1 MSSEGQGNDGSAL
14 VGDGSPAGGLEL
26 GAALGGVPV
35 SSRPPPPRK
44 RTSTLQG
51 AAAPP
56 LEDVPTLSP
65 SADAPP
71 SLDAL
76 DSAIGFAQRP
86 ASSAQGAES
95 GSSDKLGFTPLQAA
109 GPASSSRG
117 PLSAPPAPPRPR
129 AASSGPPPAAAAPDA
144 TSIGDGPPPIPDI
157 DTPLATGTTRDSSSG
172 TNASRRRSRRTL
184 KIPDDAVPTT
194 TPAPPAVAPAAETA
208 SSPASMPMPAVL
220 APPSSGSAPI
230 VTPTAQQAAPTP
242 APQAPP
248 APERAPIVTD
258 DSIAIIRPMMIIAV
272 GDSEPVIATP
282 VAQPAVAQPA
292 AQQAPA
298 APPVA
303 EPTRAEVETTQPAA
317 PSPIAAAR
325 SAATAASAPVVNFE
339 STMPSAP
346 SPLRSTPPEPP
357 PPVVSQPPPANATP
371 PQAAVPSPAP
381 PSAEAGT
388 ISGPAT
394 ERTAAPA
401 EAGSAEAA
409 PAEHTG
415 EEIEPLEEIE
425 PERDSGP
432 SIEALIA
439 KKSDE
444 ESLDEF
450 EEADEDEAE
459 KLSTTEEIPIVEIEV
474 EQPKRPPPPP
484 RREGPPS
491 SPATPPQPPTSAAPA
506 SKPTAPA
513 SKPAPPTAKPE
524 TKKRP
529 WWEEIFSEDFIRT
542 MDQPKPSYVQREVN
556 FIEESLGVEKGAV
569 VLDLACGTGAHAV
582 ELASRGY
589 SVVGFDLSL
598 AMLARASDE
607 AQERGQKLNFL
618 QGDMR
623 EMAFEEM
630 FDGIYCWSTSFGYF
644 DEEKNLEVLART
656 HRALRHGGMLLID
669 LINRDFIA
677 PRQPSLVWFEGDG
690 CVCMDEMHVDFFTSR
705 LKVKRTVMFED
716 GRTREVDYSIRVY
729 NLHELGKMM
738 HDVGFRVVQ
747 VTGHPAHPGVF
758 FGSESPRIIIL
769 AERAD

>member
-14 VGDGSPAGGLEL
+14 VGDGTPASGLEL
-26 GAALGGVPV
+26 GAALGQVPV

-44 RTSTLQG
+44 RTATLQG

-56 LEDVPTLSP
+56 VDEIPSMSP

-76 DSAIGFAQRP
+76 DSALGFAQRAQTEDGAAAGKP
-86 ASSAQGAES
+86 GFAPVTASS
-95 GSSDKLGFTPLQAA
+95 
-109 GPASSSRG
+109 GPSSSSRG

-129 AASSGPPPAAAAPDA
+129 AAPSAPPVAASGLSSADPA
-144 TSIGDGPPPIPDI
+144 SIGDGPPPIPDI
-157 DTPLATGTTRDSSSG
+157 DTPLAPGATRDSGSG

-194 TPAPPAVAPAAETA
+194 TPAPAAVAPSSGPA
-208 SSPASMPMPAVL
+208 STPGSMPMPAVL
-220 APPSSGSAPI
+220 SPPSSGSAPAL
-230 VTPTAQQAAPTP
+230 TGTMQQAAAQAFSTAP
-242 APQAPP
+242 AQPVH
-248 APERAPIVTD
+248 ERAPIVTD

-282 VAQPAVAQPA
+282 VP
-292 AQQAPA
+292 
-298 APPVA
+298 PPVA
-303 EPTRAEVETTQPAA
+303 HAQATAPSEAPRPNDAETTQPAA

-325 SAATAASAPVVNFE
+325 PAAPPRPAETTQPAVNLE

-346 SPLRSTPPEPP
+346 SPLRSTSAQPPSPP
-357 PPVVSQPPPANATP
+357 AVTSQPPPAAAAQTP
-371 PQAAVPSPAP
+371 SAPVTSTPSVVEQSPAL
-381 PSAEAGT
+381 
-388 ISGPAT
+388 
-394 ERTAAPA
+394 AP
-401 EAGSAEAA
+401 EAA
-409 PAEHTG
+409 IEANVPAASATTT

-425 PERDSGP
+425 PDRDSGP
-432 SIEALIA
+432 SLDAVAIT
-439 KKSDE
+439 KRGDE
-444 ESLDEF
+444 ESLDDF
-450 EEADEDEAE
+450 EEADEIDPDRV
-459 KLSTTEEIPIVEIEV
+459 STTEEIPIVEIEV

-484 RREGPPS
+484 KREGPPS
-491 SPATPPQPPTSAAPA
+491 APVTPPQPPTSAGPV

-513 SKPAPPTAKPE
+513 SRPAPPTAKPE

-644 DEEKNLEVLART
+644 DEEKNIEVLART

-747 VTGHPAHPGVF
+747 VTGQPAHPGVF

>member
-14 VGDGSPAGGLEL
+14 VGDGSPAGGLDL

-56 LEDVPTLSP
+56 VEEIPTLSP

-86 ASSAQGAES
+86 ASPVQGAES
-95 GSSDKLGFTPLQAA
+95 GSSDKPGFA
-109 GPASSSRG
+109 PASSRG

-129 AASSGPPPAAAAPDA
+129 AASSGPPPAAADP
-144 TSIGDGPPPIPDI
+144 TTIGDGPPPIPDI
-157 DTPLATGTTRDSSSG
+157 DTPLATGTTRDSNSG

-194 TPAPPAVAPAAETA
+194 TPAPPPVAPVAEST
-208 SSPASMPMPAVL
+208 STPASMPLPAVL
-220 APPSSGSAPI
+220 APPSSGAAAPQ
-230 VTPTAQQAAPTP
+230 TPAAQQAAPTP
-242 APQAPP
+242 APAPP
-248 APERAPIVTD
+248 VHERAPIVTD

-272 GDSEPVIATP
+272 GDSEPVIASP
-282 VAQPAVAQPA
+282 VAPPTS
-292 AQQAPA
+292 A
-298 APPVA
+298 APPTPA
-303 EPTRAEVETTQPAA
+303 IAPPTSPTPIAAPDPARSAEVETTQPAA

-325 SAATAASAPVVNFE
+325 SAAPAVSAPPVNFE

-346 SPLRSTPPEPP
+346 SPLRSVSAQPPAPT
-357 PPVVSQPPPANATP
+357 VSQPPANATP
-371 PQAAVPSPAP
+371 AQPAVVNATQPA
-381 PSAEAGT
+381 AEASAIAAPT
-388 ISGPAT
+388 T
-394 ERTAAPA
+394 ER
-401 EAGSAEAA
+401 EIGSADEVAA
-409 PAEHTG
+409 RAASPEHVG

-432 SIEALIA
+432 SIDAVVA

-444 ESLDEF
+444 ESIDEF
-450 EEADEDEAE
+450 EEADEDEIDPE

-506 SKPTAPA
+506 SKPSAPA